1 MCHKAI
7 LENGGM
13 LKSIP
18 NQYKS
23 QVMCD
28 KIVDNIMHM
37 H

>member
-1 MCHKAI
+1 MRHKAI

-18 NQYKS
+18 NQCKS